1 MKSLKTLVSLSALA
15 VCMGAASMA
24 NAVSISP
31 NGPFTTSAGT
41 IVVQSPSSFGAAVTC
56 GITFSGTVA
65 GGVAT
70 ISSASLTGGGLCGLP
85 TLKNIPSPGWV
96 LTATSL
102 TTGTVSG
109 VGYTI
114 AKSLLFPA
122 TDCGANTING
132 TWNNSTNSLA
142 IAGQTL
148 TGHTTGS
155 GSQNCT
161 IQTLNVT
168 VPGLTIVP

>member
-31 NGPFTTSAGT
+31 NGAFTTSGGT
-41 IVVQSPSSFGAAVTC
+41 IVVKSPSSFGAAVSC
-56 GITFSGTVA
+56 GITFSGTVTA
-65 GGVAT
+65 GIAT
-70 ISSASLTGGGLCGLP
+70 ITGASLTGGGLCALP

-102 TTGTVSG
+102 SGGTVTN

-114 AKSLLFPA
+114 SNALFPR
-122 TDCGANTING
+122 TDCGPDTINV
-132 TWNNSTNSLA
+132 TFNNSTHVLTAAN
-142 IAGQTL
+142 QPL

-155 GSQNCT
+155 GNQNCT
-161 IQTLNVT
+161 VQTLNVT
-168 VPGLTIVP
+168 APTLTIIP